1 MPPSSHRDR
10 RLSVRFVFVHG
21 GFHAAWCWDR
31 VIAQLVDL
39 GHGGVAVD
47 LPGHGALVDQE
58 STLANRREAVLAV
71 MQPGDVLVGHSGGG
85 FDATLAADAAPDLV
99 SHIVYL
105 AAALPREGRTY
116 PEAMAMR
123 DSEDGEFGGDVGEM
137 LSYLSFDDDG
147 AMTFADFDGAWKY
160 FYHDCDEP
168 TARWAFSRLGPER
181 FGDTTVTPVSV
192 PAFWAADL
200 PRSFIVCEQD
210 RSMPRWLADTVARRL
225 GVEQLSIDASHS
237 PFLSRPR
244 ELAELLVH
252 APTTTPVGPLI
263 PS

>member
-1 MPPSSHRDR
+1 
-10 RLSVRFVFVHG
+10 VRFLFVHG
-21 GFHAAWCWDR
+21 GFHGAWCWDR
-31 VIAQLVDL
+31 TIAELQAAAHD
-39 GHGGVAVD
+39 GVAVD

-58 STLANRREAVLAV
+58 STLANRRDAIVAL

-85 FDATLAADAAPDLV
+85 FDATLAADARPDLV

-123 DSEDGEFGGDVGEM
+123 DAGDELAEGFDGDVGEM
-137 LSYLSFDDDG
+137 LSYLHFDEDG

-160 FYHDCDEP
+160 FYHDCDEQ
-168 TARWAFSRLGPER
+168 TARWAFERLGPER

-192 PAFWAADL
+192 ATFWAADL
-200 PRSFIVCEQD
+200 PRSYILCLQD
-210 RSMPRWLADTVARRL
+210 RSMPRWLADTVTRRL
-225 GVEQLSIDASHS
+225 GVAQLTIDASHS

-252 APTTTPVGPLI
+252 ATTTKPVGPLV
-263 PS
+263 PN

>member
-1 MPPSSHRDR
+1 M
-10 RLSVRFVFVHG
+10 RFVLVHG
-21 GFHAAWCWDR
+21 GFHAAWCWER
-31 VIAQLVDL
+31 TVDELRSL
-39 GHGGVAVD
+39 GHTAVAVD
-47 LPGHGALVDQE
+47 LPGHGALVDQD
-58 STLANRREAVLAV
+58 STLANRRDAVVAA
-71 MQPGDVLVGHSGGG
+71 MRSGDEKSVLVGHSGGG
-85 FDATLAADAAPDLV
+85 FDATLAADARPDLV
-99 SHIVYL
+99 GHIIYL

-123 DSEDGEFGGDVGEM
+123 DDDQELGEEFDGDVGEM
-137 LSYLSFDDDG
+137 LGYLHFDESG
-147 AMTFADFDGAWKY
+147 AMTFADYDGARKY
-160 FYHDCDEP
+160 FYHDCDDD
-168 TARWAFSRLGPER
+168 TARWAFERLGPER

-252 APTTTPVGPLI
+252 ATTTTPIAPLS
-263 PS
+263 PY